1 METTQI
7 VTTDWV
13 AIITVAKYI
22 SASIVMACG
31 AVGASNAQAKIAAQS
46 CESIAQNTS
55 AEKAVKFI
63 FGAGIIAVETSAI
76 YCLLIAII
84 LLLK

>member
-1 METTQI
+1 MENVI
-7 VTTDWV
+7 VQTVDWSSL
-13 AIITVAKYI
+13 IIIAKYI
-22 SASIVMACG
+22 AAALVMGFGAIGASI
-31 AVGASNAQAKIAAQS
+31 AQAKIAEKS

-55 AEKAVKFI
+55 AEKSIKFI

>member
-1 METTQI
+1 MENVSI
-7 VTTDWV
+7 IATDWLAV
-13 AIITVAKYI
+13 VTIAKYLG
-22 SASIVMACG
+22 AVLVMAAG
-31 AVGASNAQAKIAAQS
+31 AVGASVAQAKIAAQS
-46 CESIAQNTS
+46 CESIAQNPN
-55 AEKAVKFI
+55 AEKSIKFI